1 MSRLFLQIKQGKSPA
16 RVCSAR
22 QLGAVALC
30 VTLSS
35 CGGGY
40 QAPVSEQGRRQ
51 DVSAPEIITSRSAE
65 RVVDLSQPT
74 TERRIEYP
82 SRASVSTSTPVT
94 GDSVARTSP
103 GRAIGRRVSRDA
115 SNAAVNTAS
124 QAAGA
129 AGNTA
134 AAVGTHLVQAGDTLF
149 SIAFQYDLDFRS
161 LAISNGL
168 QPPYTI
174 FVGQELDLARS
185 AANTASS
192 VINSVGT
199 PVTSN
204 SAARSQGTSGSS
216 GGVSRRPISG
226 SSSQPPSW
234 SWPHQG
240 QILRRYSAGNT
251 KGIDIAG
258 NVGDPVRAAG
268 AGDVVYSGRGVQ
280 GSGNLIIIRH
290 SDRYLSAYA
299 HNSAMLAPEGM
310 HVEAGDIIAEVG
322 VNPAGDAM
330 LHFEIRRDGQAIDPL
345 QYLPAR

>member
-1 MSRLFLQIKQGKSPA
+1 MSQVFLQKFQAAKP
-16 RVCSAR
+16 R
-22 QLGAVALC
+22 AVGVFALC
-30 VTLSS
+30 TLLSA

-51 DVSAPEIITSRSAE
+51 DVSRPEIISSRSTE
-65 RVVDLSQPT
+65 RVVDLSQPAP
-74 TERRIEYP
+74 ERRIEYP
-82 SRASVSTSTPVT
+82 GASVSTSIPVS
-94 GDSVARTSP
+94 GGSVARTSP
-103 GRAIGRRVSRDA
+103 GQAAGRRVVRDA
-115 SNAAVNTAS
+115 SNAAVTSGSAA
-124 QAAGA
+124 AAGS
-129 AGNTA
+129 
-134 AAVGTHLVQAGDTLF
+134 HLVQAGDTLF

-161 LAISNGL
+161 LAIANGL

-174 FVGQELDLARS
+174 FVGQELNLARS
-185 AANTASS
+185 AASAARS

-204 SAARSQGTSGSS
+204 SAARSQATTGST
-216 GGVSRRPISG
+216 GGVSRQPIG
-226 SSSQPPSW
+226 GTVTQPQSW
-234 SWPHQG
+234 TWPHQG
-240 QILRRYSAGNT
+240 QILRRYTAGSN

-258 NVGDPVRAAG
+258 NVGDPVRAAS

-299 HNSAMLAPEGM
+299 HNSAMLAPEGK

-322 VNPAGDAM
+322 VNAAGDAM

-345 QYLPAR
+345 QYLPSR

>member
-1 MSRLFLQIKQGKSPA
+1 MSQVFLQKFQAAKP
-16 RVCSAR
+16 R
-22 QLGAVALC
+22 AVGVFALC
-30 VTLSS
+30 ALLSA

-51 DVSAPEIITSRSAE
+51 DVSRPEIISSRSAE
-65 RVVDLSQPT
+65 RVVDLSQPAP
-74 TERRIEYP
+74 ERRIEYP
-82 SRASVSTSTPVT
+82 GASVSTSIPLS
-94 GDSVARTSP
+94 GGSVARTSP
-103 GRAIGRRVSRDA
+103 SQAAGRRVVRDA
-115 SNAAVNTAS
+115 SNAAVTGGSAA
-124 QAAGA
+124 AAGI
-129 AGNTA
+129 
-134 AAVGTHLVQAGDTLF
+134 HLVQAGDSLF

-161 LAISNGL
+161 LAIANGL

-174 FVGQELDLARS
+174 FVGQELNLARS
-185 AANTASS
+185 AASAAGS

-204 SAARSQGTSGSS
+204 SAARSQATSGST
-216 GGVSRRPISG
+216 GGVSRQPIG
-226 SSSQPPSW
+226 GTVTQPQSW
-234 SWPHQG
+234 TWPHQG
-240 QILRRYSAGNT
+240 QILRRYTAGSN

-258 NVGDPVRAAG
+258 NVGDPVRAAS

-322 VNPAGDAM
+322 VNAAGDAM

-345 QYLPAR
+345 QYLPSR

>member
-1 MSRLFLQIKQGKSPA
+1 MSRFILQTIQVANSRA
-16 RVCSAR
+16 M
-22 QLGAVALC
+22 GALALC
-30 VTLSS
+30 ALLAA

-51 DVSAPEIITSRSAE
+51 DVTAPEIISSSSAQ
-65 RVVDLSQPT
+65 RVVDLSQRAP
-74 TERRIEYP
+74 ERRIELP
-82 SRASVSTSTPVT
+82 GASVSTSTPVT
-94 GDSVARTSP
+94 SDSVARVSP
-103 GRAIGRRVSRDA
+103 GRAIGRRVATDA
-115 SNAAVNTAS
+115 SNAVVS
-124 QAAGA
+124 SSSSVAGA
-129 AGNTA
+129 TGNA
-134 AAVGTHLVQAGDTLF
+134 AAAAGTHLVRAGDTLF

-161 LAISNGL
+161 LAITNGL

-185 AANTASS
+185 AASTASS

-199 PVTSN
+199 PVSSN
-204 SAARSQGTSGSS
+204 SAARSQATTGSS
-216 GGVSRRPISG
+216 GGVTRQPIG
-226 SSSQPPSW
+226 GATVQPQSW
-234 SWPHQG
+234 AWPHQG
-240 QILRRYSAGNT
+240 QVLRRYTAGSN

-258 NVGDPVRAAG
+258 NVGDPVRAAS

-299 HNSAMLAPEGM
+299 HNSAMLAAEGM
-310 HVEAGDIIAEVG
+310 HVEVGDIIAEVG
-322 VNPAGDAM
+322 MNPAGDAM

>member
-1 MSRLFLQIKQGKSPA
+1 MYQVFLQKFQAAKP
-16 RVCSAR
+16 R
-22 QLGAVALC
+22 AVGVFALC
-30 VTLSS
+30 TLLSA

-51 DVSAPEIITSRSAE
+51 DVSRPEIISSRSAE
-65 RVVDLSQPT
+65 RVVDLSQPAP
-74 TERRIEYP
+74 ERRIEYP
-82 SRASVSTSTPVT
+82 GASVSTSIPVS
-94 GDSVARTSP
+94 GGSVARTSP
-103 GRAIGRRVSRDA
+103 GQAARRRVVRDA
-115 SNAAVNTAS
+115 SNAAVTSGSAAAASTAN
-124 QAAGA
+124 A
-129 AGNTA
+129 TA
-134 AAVGTHLVQAGDTLF
+134 AAGSHLVQAGDTLF

-161 LAISNGL
+161 LAIANGL

-185 AANTASS
+185 AASAARS

-204 SAARSQGTSGSS
+204 SAARSQATTGST
-216 GGVSRRPISG
+216 GGVSRQPIG
-226 SSSQPPSW
+226 GTVTQPQSW
-234 SWPHQG
+234 TWPHQG
-240 QILRRYSAGNT
+240 QILRRYTVGSN

-258 NVGDPVRAAG
+258 NVGDPVRAAS
-268 AGDVVYSGRGVQ
+268 AGDVVYSGRSVQ

-322 VNPAGDAM
+322 VNAVGDAM

-345 QYLPAR
+345 QYLPSR